1 MTLSAVPTGLKQLV
15 RALFPSLE
23 RLGYCHS
30 VPLGQ
35 QDLLILL
42 GALRPSK
49 ALHVASWEELWR
61 VPLEF
66 AKRSGCRGAACLK
79 AGCARM
85 GLSMA
90 H

>member
-42 GALRPSK
+42 GALKTNIRFLGAREPP
-49 ALHVASWEELWR
+49 H
-61 VPLEF
+61 PGN
-66 AKRSGCRGAACLK
+66 RSA
-79 AGCARM
+79 
-85 GLSMA
+85 
-90 H
+90 